1 MIKTGSKRPLELADL
16 GVSSSKMKPGK
27 LYNGFEK
34 EWEKECEKEPNK
46 RSLLSAIIRANGIGY
61 WSVAVIFN
69 VLSTFLNFVPT
80 LILNMFVK
88 GMEDGVEGFIFTV
101 I

>member
-1 MIKTGSKRPLELADL
+1 MELADL

-27 LYNGFEK
+27 LYNAFEK
-34 EWEKECEKEPNK
+34 EWDKECEKEQNK

-61 WSVAVIFN
+61 WSVAILFN
-69 VLSTFLNFVPT
+69 IVSTFLNFVPT

-88 GMEDGVEGFIFTV
+88 GVEDGEDSFIITF
-101 I
+101 ILLYR